1 MNILFVHNEP
11 ATFVRID
18 LDLLRSAHTVRE
30 LYVERRGAGQMA
42 GWAAGLPQQVRW
54 ADLIFGWFGGYHLLL
69 PCALGRALGRAC
81 VVVASGY
88 DVAAMPE
95 IGYGNMRGG
104 PRRVIGRQVFALAD
118 RVLAVSHFTR
128 SEAMRNAGVP
138 AAKLR
143 VVPHGLDAGRFQP
156 GPASARVPQVL
167 TVGGATPATV
177 RTKGLHEFA
186 ALAARFPALDFLV
199 VGRQKAQTAAE
210 LRAIGGPN
218 LKLLGP
224 QQGNDLVALMQG
236 SAVYAQLSAY
246 ESFGMALAE
255 AMLCGCVPLV
265 TDRGALP
272 EVAGPGAFVAPYGDL
287 AAYAC
292 ALERALAAGPE
303 AGEAARR
310 HIAAEYPLE
319 RRRQTLLAVLEEV
332 REEVGEERRANGA
345 ATR

>member
-1 MNILFVHNEP
+1 MNILFIHNDP

-18 LDLLRSAHTVRE
+18 LHLLRSAHTVRE
-30 LYVERRGAGQMA
+30 LHVQRRSAGQLA
-42 GWAAGLPQQVRW
+42 EWTAGLPQQVRW

-69 PCALGRALGRAC
+69 PFALGRALRRPC

-88 DVAAMPE
+88 DVADMPA

-104 PRRVIGRQVFALAD
+104 LRRLIGRQVFALAD
-118 RVLAVSHFTR
+118 RVLAVSHFTGG
-128 SEAMRNAGVP
+128 EAMRNAGVP

-143 VVPHGLDAGRFQP
+143 VVPHGLDARRFHP
-156 GPASARVPQVL
+156 GPADARKAQVL
-167 TVGGATPATV
+167 TVGGAIPATV
-177 RTKGLHEFA
+177 RTKGLHAFA
-186 ALAARFPALDFLV
+186 ALAAQFPALPFLV
-199 VGRQKAQTAAE
+199 VGRQEEQTAAE
-210 LRAIGGPN
+210 LRALGGPN

-224 QQGNDLVALMQG
+224 QPGDDLVALMQQ

-265 TDRGALP
+265 SDRGALP
-272 EVAGPGAFVAPYGDL
+272 EVAGPGALVAPYGDL
-287 AAYAC
+287 TLYAC

-310 HIAAEYPLE
+310 RIAAEYPLE
-319 RRRQTLLAVLEEV
+319 RRRQTLLQILEEV
-332 REEVGEERRANGA
+332 REEAKADGA
-345 ATR
+345 AAR